1 MIESALSHSLEA
13 DWKDIGWEMGNQ
25 VLTGDLLP
33 GDLNLVEWGKMHRL
47 SEDGL
52 VFDSDLYEDSRYLN
66 SKLNQ
71 IQWKED
77 ADLSSLWSR
86 IIHSEESLID
96 FLNELD
102 SPVVL
107 KAAFGLA
114 GRNQIIIEKQSQGWK
129 LQQISKKLFSYPIIA
144 EQWVGAERFYDFSTL
159 WDFSED
165 GPVYLGCTEMM
176 VEKDGTFRGIRMGR
190 GVEESLLPFLEPSLH
205 TIKTVFGLLEVKPT
219 GPAAM
224 DGFLYKTGGGLVNCQ
239 PFSEINF
246 RYSMGRI
253 LYEIR
258 KRRNLKEEESVLVFL
273 PLANL
278 KKWSEWEWLSKLRK
292 DTGREIF
299 FTTPPRDNKG
309 KLFQTVGLYFESKKQ
324 SDHDASAIFLKI
336 MEEWQNLFET

>member
-1 MIESALSHSLEA
+1 
-13 DWKDIGWEMGNQ
+13 MGTQ
-25 VLTGDLLP
+25 VLKGDLLS
-33 GDLNLVEWGKMHRL
+33 GDLNLTEWGKMHVL
-47 SEDGL
+47 SDDDL
-52 VFDSDLYEDSRYLN
+52 DFDTDSYEDSRYLN

-71 IQWKED
+71 FQWKED
-77 ADLSSLWSR
+77 AALSPLWAR
-86 IIHSEESLID
+86 TIHSEETLID

-129 LQQISKKLFSYPIIA
+129 LQQISKRLFSYPIIA
-144 EQWVGAERFYDFSTL
+144 EQWVGGDRFYDFSTL
-159 WDFSED
+159 WDFLED
-165 GPVYLGCTEMM
+165 GPIYLGCTEMI

-190 GVEESLLPFLEPSLH
+190 GVEESLLPFLESSLR

-224 DGFLYKTGGGLVNCQ
+224 DGFLYKIKDGLVQCQ

-258 KRRNLKEEESVLVFL
+258 KRRNLKDEESVLLFL
-273 PLANL
+273 PLVNL
-278 KKWSEWEWLSKLRK
+278 KKWSEWEWLAKLRK
-292 DTGREIF
+292 ETEREIF
-299 FTTPPRDNKG
+299 FATPPRDGKG
-309 KLFQTVGLYFESKKQ
+309 KLFQTVGLYFESKK
-324 SDHDASAIFLKI
+324 DLDYDASATFHKV
-336 MEEWQNLFET
+336 MEEWQNLF